1 MTNKEFFDESYL
13 KDFVNECE
21 LGEWSQ
27 RVKEK
32 HEEIHNKTGEG
43 NDFFGWVDLPVNY
56 DKEEF
61 SRIKTAAEK
70 IRNDS
75 EVLVV
80 IGIGGSYLG
89 AKAVIEALDGDGK
102 TKIYFAGNDLSSKHM
117 NNLLKELDGKD
128 VSLNVISK
136 SGTTTESAVA
146 FRILREWMENKYGE
160 EANKRI
166 YATTDSER
174 GVLKELANKK
184 GYETF
189 VVPDDIGGRY
199 SVLTAV
205 GLLPIA
211 AAGINIDDLMCGAQ
225 VARQKYSNENLA
237 ENEAY
242 RYAVYRNIFY
252 QQGKL
257 VEILANYE
265 PGLHYVGEWWKQL
278 FGESEGKDKKGIF
291 PAAVDFTT
299 DLHSMGQYMQDGN
312 RILMETVLS
321 VEEDSE
327 KIMIRSDLENLDEL
341 NYLAGK
347 SLDEV
352 NKTAMEATIAAHT
365 EGGVP
370 NMIIRMPKLDAFNLG
385 YTLYFFEKACAMSG
399 YLLGVNPFNQ
409 PGVEVYKKKM
419 FVLLG
424 KPGV

>member
-1 MTNKEFFDESYL
+1 MLNKEFFDESYL
-13 KDFVNECE
+13 RNFVNEGE
-21 LGEWSQ
+21 LGAWSQ
-27 RVKEK
+27 RVKEN

-43 NDFFGWVDLPVNY
+43 NDFLGWVDLPINY

-61 SRIKTAAEK
+61 GRIKTAAEK
-70 IRNDS
+70 IKNDS
-75 EVLVV
+75 EALVV

-117 NNLLKELDGKD
+117 NNLLKELEGKE

-136 SGTTTESAVA
+136 SGTTTEPAVA

-166 YATTDSER
+166 YATTDRER

-189 VVPDDIGGRY
+189 VVPNDIGGRY

-211 AAGINIDDLMCGAQ
+211 AAGINIDDLMCGAEA
-225 VARQKYSNENLA
+225 ARQKFDNENLA

-257 VEILANYE
+257 VEVLANYE

-291 PAAVDFTT
+291 TATVDFTT

-327 KIMIRSDLENLDEL
+327 KIMIRSDLKNLDGL
-341 NYLAGK
+341 NYLAEK

-424 KPGV
+424 KE

>member
-1 MTNKEFFDESYL
+1 
-13 KDFVNECE
+13 
-21 LGEWSQ
+21 
-27 RVKEK
+27 
-32 HEEIHNKTGEG
+32 
-43 NDFFGWVDLPVNY
+43 
-56 DKEEF
+56 
-61 SRIKTAAEK
+61 
-70 IRNDS
+70 
-75 EVLVV
+75 
-80 IGIGGSYLG
+80 
-89 AKAVIEALDGDGK
+89 
-102 TKIYFAGNDLSSKHM
+102 
-117 NNLLKELDGKD
+117 
-128 VSLNVISK
+128 
-136 SGTTTESAVA
+136 
-146 FRILREWMENKYGE
+146 
-160 EANKRI
+160 
-166 YATTDSER
+166 
-174 GVLKELANKK
+174 
-184 GYETF
+184 

-278 FGESEGKDKKGIF
+278 FGESEGKNKKGIF
-291 PAAVDFTT
+291 PATVDFTT

-352 NKTAMEATIAAHT
+352 NKTAMKATIAAHT

>member
-1 MTNKEFFDESYL
+1 MINKEFFDESYL
-13 KDFVNECE
+13 KDFINEGE
-21 LGEWSQ
+21 LGDWNQ

-32 HEEIHNKTGEG
+32 HQGIHNKTGEG
-43 NDFFGWVDLPVNY
+43 NDFLGWVDLPINY

-61 SRIKTAAEK
+61 GRIKTAAEK

-75 EVLVV
+75 EALVV

-89 AKAVIEALDGDGK
+89 AKAVIEALEGDGK
-102 TKIYFAGNDLSSKHM
+102 TKIYFAGNDLSSKQM
-117 NNLLKELDGKD
+117 NNLLKELDGKE

-146 FRILREWMENKYGE
+146 FRILREWLENKYGE

-189 VVPDDIGGRY
+189 VVPNDVGGRY

-211 AAGINIDDLMCGAQ
+211 AAGINIDDLMCGAEA
-225 VARQKYSNENLA
+225 ARQKYSNENLA

-327 KIMIRSDLENLDEL
+327 KIMIRSDLENLDGL
-341 NYLAGK
+341 NYLVGK

-370 NMIIRMPKLDAFNLG
+370 NMVIRMPKLDAFNLG

-424 KPGV
+424 KPGI

>member
-13 KDFVNECE
+13 KDFINEGE
-21 LGEWSQ
+21 LRDWNQ

-43 NDFFGWVDLPVNY
+43 SDFLGWVDLPVNY

-61 SRIKTAAEK
+61 GRIKMAAEK
-70 IRNDS
+70 IKNDS
-75 EVLVV
+75 EALVV

-89 AKAVIEALDGDGK
+89 AKAVMEALEGDGK

-117 NNLLKELDGKD
+117 NNLLKELEGKE

-166 YATTDSER
+166 YATTDKER
-174 GVLKELANKK
+174 GVLKGLANKK
-184 GYETF
+184 DYETF
-189 VVPDDIGGRY
+189 VVPNDVGGRY

-211 AAGINIDDLMCGAQ
+211 AAGINIDDLMCGAEA
-225 VARQKYSNENLA
+225 ARQKFDNENLA

-257 VEILANYE
+257 IEVLANYE

-291 PAAVDFTT
+291 PATVDFTT

-327 KIMIRSDLENLDEL
+327 KIMIRSDLENLDGL
-341 NYLAGK
+341 NYLVGK

-424 KPGV
+424 KE

>member
-13 KDFVNECE
+13 KDFINEGE
-21 LGEWSQ
+21 LGKWSQ
-27 RVKEK
+27 MIKEQ
-32 HEEIHNKTGEG
+32 HEKIHNKTGEG
-43 NDFFGWVDLPVNY
+43 SDFLGWVDLPINY

-61 SRIKTAAEK
+61 SRIKIAAEK

-89 AKAVIEALDGDGK
+89 AKAVIEALEGDEK

-117 NNLLKELDGKD
+117 NNLFKELESKE

-189 VVPDDIGGRY
+189 VVPDDVGGRF

-211 AAGINIDDLMCGAQ
+211 VAGINIDDLMCGAEA
-225 VARQKYSNENLA
+225 ARQKFNNENLA

-257 VEILANYE
+257 IEVLANYE

-291 PAAVDFTT
+291 SATVDFTT

-327 KIMIRSDLENLDEL
+327 KIMVRSDLENLDGL
-341 NYLAGK
+341 NYLVGK

>member
-1 MTNKEFFDESYL
+1 MANKEFFDESYL
-13 KDFVNECE
+13 KDFVNGSE
-21 LGEWSQ
+21 LEGWGQ

-32 HEEIHNKTGEG
+32 HEEIRNKTGEG
-43 NDFFGWVDLPVNY
+43 NDFLGWVDLPINY

-61 SRIKTAAEK
+61 GRIKMAAEK
-70 IRNDS
+70 IRSDS
-75 EVLVV
+75 EALVV

-89 AKAVIEALDGDGK
+89 AKAVIEALEGDGK

-117 NNLLKELDGKD
+117 NNLLKELEGKE

-160 EANKRI
+160 KANKRI

-189 VVPDDIGGRY
+189 VVPDDVGGRY

-211 AAGINIDDLMCGAQ
+211 AAGINIDDLMCGAEA
-225 VARQKYSNENLA
+225 ARQKFDNENLA

-257 VEILANYE
+257 IEVLANYE
-265 PGLHYVGEWWKQL
+265 PNLHYVGEWWKQL

-299 DLHSMGQYMQDGN
+299 DLHSMGQYIQDGN

-321 VEEDSE
+321 VEEDNE
-327 KIMIRSDLENLDEL
+327 NLIIRSDLENLDGL

-347 SLDEV
+347 SLDEI

-370 NMIIRMPKLDAFNLG
+370 NMVIRMPKLDAFNLG

-399 YLLGVNPFNQ
+399 YLLEVNPFNQ

-424 KPGV
+424 KE

>member
-13 KDFVNECE
+13 KDFVNGNEFE
-21 LGEWSQ
+21 GWSQ

-43 NDFFGWVDLPVNY
+43 NDFLGWVDLPVNY

-61 SRIKTAAEK
+61 GRIKMAAEK

-75 EVLVV
+75 EALVV
-80 IGIGGSYLG
+80 VGIGGSYLG
-89 AKAVIEALDGDGK
+89 AKAVIEALEEDK
-102 TKIYFAGNDLSSKHM
+102 KIKIYFTGNDLSSKHM
-117 NNLLKELDGKD
+117 NNLLKELEGKE

-146 FRILREWMENKYGE
+146 FKILREWMENKYGE
-160 EANKRI
+160 EANKRV

-189 VVPDDIGGRY
+189 VVPDDVGGRF

-211 AAGINIDDLMCGAQ
+211 AAGINIDDLMCGAEA
-225 VARQKYSNENLA
+225 ARQKFDNENLA

-242 RYAVYRNIFY
+242 RYAVYRNIFN

-257 VEILANYE
+257 IEVLANYE
-265 PGLHYVGEWWKQL
+265 QSLHYVGEWWKQL

-291 PAAVDFTT
+291 PATVDFTT

-327 KIMIRSDLENLDEL
+327 NLIVRSDLENLDGL

-347 SLDEV
+347 SLDEI

-370 NMIIRMPKLDAFNLG
+370 NMVIRMPKLDAFNLG

-399 YLLGVNPFNQ
+399 YLLEVNPFNQ

-419 FVLLG
+419 FMLLG
-424 KPGV
+424 KE